1 MNRILLKLAGIFLM
15 ALLPITVR
23 AQYMTELLLTDVN
36 NDAVKAVAEQNISKL
51 LTQINIAY
59 ADGTPLDYTDIDITP
74 SSKKTLDDMWAS
86 NPFRCNDTEII
97 ERCLNTYNKNYQVRN
112 ISIMM
117 LDEKGEEEYQEVVV
131 NFNAK
136 GTVTDFHSAIAS
148 NLYIKVM
155 KKGYDVTDLRYREI
169 ILDYVEQFRTAYNTK
184 DLPFLEQIYSDDALI
199 ITGKVIKTQ
208 PTEMNNFLPKE
219 KVSYTQQT
227 KKQYLGKL
235 ATIFKNN
242 KKIKVA
248 FDEIKVVR
256 HPSKEGYYG
265 VTLKQ
270 GYSSDRYS
278 DVGYL
283 FLLWDFTDPDMPQI
297 HVRTWQPELLN
308 GAQLPEEDIFTIN
321 DFDIK

>member
-1 MNRILLKLAGIFLM
+1 MKLAGIFLM
-15 ALLPITVR
+15 ALLPTTVR

-36 NDAVKAVAEQNISKL
+36 NDAVKAAAEQNITKL

-59 ADGTPLDYTDIDITP
+59 ADGAPLDYTGIDITP

-117 LDEKGEEEYQEVVV
+117 KDEKGEEEYQEVVI

-136 GTVTDFHSAIAS
+136 GTITDFHSAIAS

-199 ITGKVIKTQ
+199 ITGKVIKTK

-219 KVSYTQQT
+219 KVTYTQQT

-235 ATIFKNN
+235 GTIFKNN
-242 KKIKVA
+242 KKIKVV

-308 GAQLPEEDIFTIN
+308 DAQLPEEDIFTIN